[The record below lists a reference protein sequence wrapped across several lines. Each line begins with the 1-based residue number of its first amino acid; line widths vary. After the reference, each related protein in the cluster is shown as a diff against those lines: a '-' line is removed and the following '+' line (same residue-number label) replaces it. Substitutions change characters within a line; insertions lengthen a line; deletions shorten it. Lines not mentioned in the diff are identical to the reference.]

1 MLHSDAPIKVLD
13 EVLIAAE
20 NKPRHR
26 NFPSMALLQDGD
38 LLVVYGVSTDHQR
51 TCDSVLVSRRSS
63 DGGKTWEDPRPLIA
77 RPQRHYSTN
86 YAVTQLASG
95 RIMLHFWEW
104 RLRRT
109 DENPGHRIL
118 HNPRKVF
125 LILRT
130 FSDDNGL
137 T

>member
-63 DGGKTWEDPRPLIA
+63 DGGKTWEDPA
-77 RPQRHYSTN
+77 R
-86 YAVTQLASG
+86 
-95 RIMLHFWEW
+95 
-104 RLRRT
+104 
-109 DENPGHRIL
+109 
-118 HNPRKVF
+118 
-125 LILRT
+125 
-130 FSDDNGL
+130 
-137 T
+137 